1 MIGDLS
7 PAEGRT
13 FTDPATGRTVTQ
25 LTGAPAH
32 SYPLYYFVTSFTS
45 DARYLVFHSERSGWV
60 QLYRL
65 DLETGEIG
73 QLTDGRTW
81 DSGWAIWCEWHL
93 RGIYNHLSAID
104 PVADEVYYFQEDEI
118 RATKVT
124 TFANR
129 LVAKLP
135 PGRMSIGQAAFSP
148 DGSLFGFIHVDAAR
162 YVALLRDRE
171 AREAM
176 GQFQWT
182 RDHHHG
188 FRNAVPTTLSVL
200 ETATGRIRTVIE
212 TDFHFHH
219 VLFIDNR
226 TILLNHP
233 RECAG
238 MWTIG
243 VDGGPTKH
251 LRPSTAPGA
260 HGAVNHQVVT
270 RRGIVYEATGDA
282 PGGRRE
288 TWFGRY
294 DPATDTFEEG
304 QLPIDDYVHA
314 GFDPDG
320 TFDFVEHA
328 GERHELFAVQP
339 APDPGAPLGLKLLR
353 TLRSPFHDHQRH
365 HAHPFL
371 SPDRRRLFLTDWD
384 ENGYSQ
390 VHALDVSDLTGSP

>member
-7 PAEGRT
+7 PAEWRT
-13 FTDPATGRTVTQ
+13 FADPETGRQITQ
-25 LTGAPAH
+25 LTRVSAH

-45 DARYLVFHSERSGWV
+45 DARYLIVHSERSGWV

-65 DLETGEIG
+65 NLATGEIG

-81 DSGWAIWCEWHL
+81 HSGWAIWCEWHL

-104 PVADEVYYFQEDEI
+104 PKSDEVYYFEDDEI
-118 RATKVT
+118 RATQVQ

-148 DGSLFGFIHVDAAR
+148 DGSLFGFIHVDAAH
-162 YVALLRDRE
+162 YVTLLRDRE

-176 GQFQWT
+176 RQFQWT

-188 FRNAVPTTLSVL
+188 FRNAVPTTLSVI
-200 ETATGRIRTVIE
+200 ETATGRMQTVIE

-219 VLFIDNR
+219 VLFVDNR

-238 MWTIG
+238 MWTVG
-243 VDGGPTKH
+243 VDGGATTH
-251 LRPSTAPGA
+251 LRPATAPGA
-260 HGAVNHQVVT
+260 HGAAVNHQVIT
-270 RRGIVYEATGDA
+270 DRGIFYEATSDDA
-282 PGGRRE
+282 EGRRSN
-288 TWFGRY
+288 WLGRY
-294 DPATDTFEEG
+294 EPATGSFAERLLPVGGYVHVGWDPAGEFEF
-304 QLPIDDYVHA
+304 I
-314 GFDPDG
+314 
-320 TFDFVEHA
+320 EHA
-328 GERHELFAVQP
+328 GDRHELLSLHAP
-339 APDPGAPLGLKLLR
+339 ADRDAMFGAKVLR

-371 SPDRRRLFLTDWD
+371 SPDRQRMFFTDWD
-384 ENGYSQ
+384 ENGFSQ
-390 VHALDVSDLTGSP
+390 VHALDVSDLTRP